1 MKVIFLGLMFSHKSL
16 EEAYAASKCGMQMAP
31 HLFQKKLTDG
41 LSSLE
46 NVQTHIVN
54 IPPVGSF
61 PMNYKKLYVKGMQ
74 WDGNTQIGYWN
85 IPGLKW
91 GGQKR
96 KMVKTVRQILS
107 VQPENEECCLI
118 AYHLHEPFLDVIG
131 SLKKEFPN
139 LHTTLIQTDAVPG
152 RGGMIKGRKM
162 EILGNRLVKK
172 AKVVD
177 SFALLTRPMRGP
189 LEVGERPFVII
200 ECICDPDQ
208 PQSAR
213 KETSDNIF
221 LYSGTTEAIYGIR
234 DVVDAIKQIP
244 NAQLWIC
251 GAGNSDDYI
260 KETAKT
266 HKNIRHF
273 GYVDQKRLSE
283 LRDQC
288 DFLINPR
295 RPTGTYTKYSFPSK
309 TAEYMM
315 SGKPVVM
322 YKLEG
327 IPDEYNQYLNYL
339 TAETPQEI
347 KQQIQTLIQSDYA
360 GLVAKAVEARAF
372 IQENKNA
379 QKQARKI
386 MEMILA

>member
-1 MKVIFLGLMFSHKSL
+1 MRVVFLGLMFSPESL
-16 EEAYAASKCGMQMAP
+16 EEAYSASKCGVQMAP
-31 HLFQKKLTDG
+31 HLFQQRLTDG
-41 LSSLE
+41 LSFIE

-54 IPPVGSF
+54 VPPVGSF
-61 PMNYKKLYVKGMQ
+61 PMNYKKLYIKGMQ

-91 GGQKR
+91 GLQKR
-96 KMVKTVRQILS
+96 KIVKTVRQILRN
-107 VQPENEECCLI
+107 QPQNEECCLI
-118 AYHLHEPFLDVIG
+118 VYHLHEPFLDVIG
-131 SLKKEFPN
+131 RLKKEFTN
-139 LHTTLIQTDAVPG
+139 LHTTLIQTDAIPG
-152 RGGMIKGRKM
+152 RGDMMNSRKM

-177 SFALLTRPMRGP
+177 SFALLTHSMRGP
-189 LEVGERPFVII
+189 LEIGERPFVIT

-208 PQSAR
+208 PWSAR

-221 LYSGTTEAIYGIR
+221 LYSGTTEAIFGIR
-234 DVVDAIKQIP
+234 DIVDAIKEIP

-251 GAGNSDDYI
+251 GAGDSDDYI

-283 LRDQC
+283 LRNQC

-327 IPDEYNQYLNYL
+327 VPDEYDPYLNYL
-339 TAETPQEI
+339 TAETAQEI
-347 KQQIQTLIQSDYA
+347 KQQIQMLIQSDYA
-360 GLVAKAVEARAF
+360 ALAAKAVAARAF
-372 IQENKNA
+372 MQENKNA
-379 QKQARKI
+379 CKQARKI
-386 MEMILA
+386 VEMILA

>member
-1 MKVIFLGLMFSHKSL
+1 M
-16 EEAYAASKCGMQMAP
+16 
-31 HLFQKKLTDG
+31 
-41 LSSLE
+41 
-46 NVQTHIVN
+46 HIVN

-61 PMNYKKLYVKGMQ
+61 PMNYRKLYVKGMQ
-74 WDGNTQIGYWN
+74 WEGNTQIGYWN

-91 GGQKR
+91 GIQKR
-96 KMVKTVRQILS
+96 KMVKTVRRILRD
-107 VQPENEECCLI
+107 QPKKEECCLI

-131 SLKKEFPN
+131 ELKKEFPN

-152 RGGMIKGRKM
+152 RGGMIRGKKM
-162 EILGNRLVKK
+162 EDKGNRLVKK
-172 AKVVD
+172 AKVID
-177 SFALLTRPMRGP
+177 SFALLSRPLAET
-189 LEVGERPFVII
+189 LEVGGRPFVVT
-200 ECICDPDQ
+200 ECICDPEQ
-208 PQSAR
+208 TMSKQ
-213 KETSDNIF
+213 KERSENIF

-234 DVVDAIKQIP
+234 DIVDAIKDIP
-244 NAQLWIC
+244 TAQLWIC

-260 KETAKT
+260 REAAIT
-266 HKNIRHF
+266 HKNIHHL

-327 IPDEYNQYLNYL
+327 VPDEYDPYLNYL
-339 TAETPQEI
+339 TAETAQEI
-347 KQQIQTLIQSDYA
+347 KQQIQMLTQSDYA
-360 GLVAKAVEARAF
+360 DLAAKAVAARAF
-372 IQENKNA
+372 MQEEKNA
-379 QKQARKI
+379 HRQARKI
-386 MEMILA
+386 VEMILA